1 MIPAVG
7 FFNSTISTIMRT
19 TTQILPGIKAIGWVD
34 CRHLPRRVDLSAI
47 CGMSVVVLTDIHPIE
62 FFDEPQCECK
72 TKKDGAGYE
81 DTATLKF
88 LTSQK
93 LPRSASLGFV
103 VTDVNGQSYLIGS
116 LEAPQPQVECNQH
129 TGIPSGDA
137 AGYAYEIKH
146 VSIKSMVPCVI

>member
-1 MIPAVG
+1 MISAVG

-47 CGMSVVVLTDIHPIE
+47 CGMSGVVLTDIHPIE

-116 LEAPQPQVECNQH
+116 LEAPQPQVECNQQ

>member
-116 LEAPQPQVECNQH
+116 LEAPQPQVECNQQ

>member
-1 MIPAVG
+1 
-7 FFNSTISTIMRT
+7 MRT
-19 TTQILPGIKAIGWVD
+19 STQILPGIKAIGWVD

-47 CGMSVVVLTDIHPIE
+47 CGMSVAVLTDIHPIE
-62 FFDEPQCECK
+62 FFGEPQCECK

-103 VTDVNGQSYLIGS
+103 VTDVNGKSFLIGS
-116 LEAPQPQVECNQH
+116 LEAPHPQVECNQQ

-137 AGYAYEIKH
+137 AGYEYEIRH
-146 VSIKSMVPCVI
+146 VAIKSMVPCLI

>member
-1 MIPAVG
+1 
-7 FFNSTISTIMRT
+7 MRT
-19 TTQILPGIKAIGWVD
+19 STQILPGIKAIGWVD

-47 CGMSVVVLTDIHPIE
+47 CGMTVAVLTDIHPIE
-62 FFDEPQCECK
+62 FFGEPQCECK

-81 DTATLKF
+81 DTATLQF

-103 VTDVNGQSYLIGS
+103 VTDVNGKSYLIGS
-116 LEAPQPQVECNQH
+116 LEAPQPQVECSQQ

-137 AGYAYEIKH
+137 AGYEYEIKH

>member
-1 MIPAVG
+1 
-7 FFNSTISTIMRT
+7 MRT

-47 CGMSVVVLTDIHPIE
+47 CGMTVAVLTDIHPIP
-62 FFDEPQCECK
+62 F
-72 TKKDGAGYE
+72 
-81 DTATLKF
+81 
-88 LTSQK
+88 
-93 LPRSASLGFV
+93 
-103 VTDVNGQSYLIGS
+103 YLIGS
-116 LEAPQPQVECNQH
+116 LEAPQPQVECNQQ

>member
-1 MIPAVG
+1 
-7 FFNSTISTIMRT
+7 MRT
-19 TTQILPGIKAIGWVD
+19 STQILTGIKAIGWLD
-34 CRHLPRRVDLSAI
+34 CRALPKRVDLSAI
-47 CGMSVVVLTDIHPIE
+47 SGMPVAILTDIHPIP
-62 FFDEPQCECK
+62 FFDEPTCECK

-116 LEAPQPQVECNQH
+116 LEAPQPQVECNQQ

-137 AGYAYEIKH
+137 AGYEYEIKH
-146 VSIKSMVPCVI
+146 VSIRSMVPCVI